1 MIVLEKAT
9 QSFFLKCI
17 YTGGEKTMAN
27 NSNKKLV
34 PEAMSALDKF
44 KYEVASEV
52 GVNLKDGYNGDLS
65 SRDAG
70 RIGGN
75 MVRKMIQQVESQ
87 MK

>member
-1 MIVLEKAT
+1 
-9 QSFFLKCI
+9 
-17 YTGGEKTMAN
+17 MAN
-27 NSNKKLV
+27 NSSNKKLV
-34 PEAMSALDKF
+34 PEAMGSLDRF